1 MKLSQTASRH
11 PWPHPSIT
19 LGPAPV
25 CNPSLAGVLSAH
37 SILLM
42 PCRHTANPSPP
53 PVSLDSAETAFA
65 IKKKKKMLSL
75 QTFPPPIDILCSAGD
90 LGCCGATGHAEHKQQ
105 GKVALCLEDVMSN
118 GNASLALFCSAYG
131 LGISGSPLR
140 GL

>member
-1 MKLSQTASRH
+1 MKLSQTACRH

-65 IKKKKKMLSL
+65 IKKKKC
-75 QTFPPPIDILCSAGD
+75 FPCKHSHHPLIFYV
-90 LGCCGATGHAEHKQQ
+90 Q
-105 GKVALCLEDVMSN
+105 
-118 GNASLALFCSAYG
+118 
-131 LGISGSPLR
+131 LGIWGAVELLAMLNISSEAKLLCVWRMSCQMEMHPWPFSAALMVWG
-140 GL
+140 